1 MKDTGREADPPLIP
15 RRAEKEKKM
24 EVKFYRCA
32 MCGQIVEMIEK
43 KMCPVMCCGKP
54 MEEIIP
60 GTTDASLEKH
70 VPVWEAKD
78 GKVFVTVGA
87 AEHPMLDVHYIEWI
101 VLQTNEGVQRKA
113 LKPGD
118 APKAVFAL
126 LPGEEALAVY
136 AYCNLHSLWKG

>member
-1 MKDTGREADPPLIP
+1 
-15 RRAEKEKKM
+15 M

-32 MCGQIVEMIEK
+32 MCGQIVEMIK
-43 KMCPVMCCGKP
+43 KKPCPVMCCGKP
-54 MEEIIP
+54 MEEIVP

-70 VPVWEAKD
+70 VPVWEVKD

-101 VLQTNEGVQRKA
+101 VLQTKDGVQRKE

-126 LPGEEALAVY
+126 LEGDEVEAVY
-136 AYCNLHSLWKG
+136 AYCNLHSLWKA